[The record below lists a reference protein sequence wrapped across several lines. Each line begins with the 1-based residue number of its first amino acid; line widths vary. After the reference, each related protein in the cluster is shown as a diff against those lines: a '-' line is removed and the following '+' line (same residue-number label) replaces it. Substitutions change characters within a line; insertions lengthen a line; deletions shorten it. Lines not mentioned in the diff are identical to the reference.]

1 LLRAGGAGWVQLD
14 EPALVTDL
22 DAAQLE
28 KVTEVY
34 GALTASADRP
44 AVCVATYF
52 GDPGPALEALGATEI
67 DAVAVDLVAGGPGA
81 LAATTAFHDRLVLAG
96 VVDGR
101 NIWRT
106 DLDGALGTLATALGS
121 SGSLAVS
128 TSCSTLHV
136 PYSLEPESDLDP
148 GLRAWLAFAEEKYD
162 EVRVLADALRD
173 GRDSRADALRS
184 AGETRAPAAERA
196 AAQRARP
203 GLPTL
208 PTTTIG
214 SSPPSGPFPQPD
226 DTRRARAAH
235 RNGRLDDAAYTDAMR
250 DEIRRV
256 IELQE
261 RLGLDVLVHWEP
273 ERNDMVQYF
282 AELLDGFATTAGG
295 WVQSYGSRCVRPPIL
310 FGDVRRPNP
319 MTVDWSRY
327 AQSLT
332 SKPVKGML
340 TGPVTILAWSFVR
353 DDLPIADVADQVALA
368 IRQETVDL
376 QGAGLAIVQV

>member
-1 LLRAGGAGWVQLD
+1 PWERLDDLVPLYQQLLSLLRAGGAGWVQLD

-128 TSCSTLHV
+128 TSCSTLHL

-148 GLRAWLAFAEEKYD
+148 GC
-162 EVRVLADALRD
+162 
-173 GRDSRADALRS
+173 GRGWPSPRRSTTRS
-184 AGETRAPAAERA
+184 ACSRTRCGTGATPGPTRSTGAARRWRPAPR
-196 AAQRARP
+196 
-203 GLPTL
+203 
-208 PTTTIG
+208 
-214 SSPPSGPFPQPD
+214 
-226 DTRRARAAH
+226 
-235 RNGRLDDAAYTDAMR
+235 
-250 DEIRRV
+250 IRV
-256 IELQE
+256 C
-261 RLGLDVLVHWEP
+261 
-273 ERNDMVQYF
+273 
-282 AELLDGFATTAGG
+282 AT
-295 WVQSYGSRCVRPPIL
+295 
-310 FGDVRRPNP
+310 
-319 MTVDWSRY
+319 
-327 AQSLT
+327 
-332 SKPVKGML
+332 
-340 TGPVTILAWSFVR
+340 
-353 DDLPIADVADQVALA
+353 
-368 IRQETVDL
+368 
-376 QGAGLAIVQV
+376 